1 MESPSV
7 SAASPSEPPDPSAA
21 GRLTGVGPVGIPGPA
36 PHVASLPDPGDR
48 ALVVLVD
55 APSGLESRLIDRW
68 LTTAAPDNGRRVE
81 TVPAQG
87 EQLAARLTRGD
98 NPLLVPL
105 RLVWE
110 PAGPAPEKPL
120 LRLLD
125 AVTRRSRLRDRAR
138 ARRASRAD
146 QGHSE
151 GARHRIV
158 VGRPA
163 TVRELMLRHRRE
175 RMGTHTEDF
184 VRFVAQQAT
193 LALDRAERGVLG
205 NRSKVPREVSDQI
218 VGGAHFAREVR
229 RLAVETGRGEE
240 EIAAEAEK
248 DLQSL
253 VAAMDPTAVD
263 LFSGVLRPMH
273 DRAWEVHA
281 DTSGLEPLRELG
293 AEHALVFLPSH
304 RSYTDPFVL
313 AEVLREND
321 FPRNHVLG
329 GNNLRIWGLE
339 ALARRSGIIFIR
351 RSFGKD
357 LVYKAVVREYFSWLV
372 AKRFN
377 LEWYMEGGRSRTGK
391 LRPPKYGLLSDVAHA
406 VETRRAAD
414 VYLVPV
420 SIMHD
425 QLQEVH
431 QMAAEQTGTAKTPE
445 GLRWLAGYARA
456 QRRPVG
462 KLHVSFGE
470 PLSLRQALSSAGDP
484 ALERS
489 PDDVD
494 GDATD
499 ASARRLALQKTAFE
513 VFVRIN
519 RVTPVTP
526 IALAALALLGVRDRA
541 LTLSQV
547 RRVVEPV
554 LDYVESR
561 KLPHTGV
568 ESLRTNGGVAEAL
581 LSLRQ
586 QQVVSAYTEG
596 TEPVFSVE
604 PGHHIVAAF
613 YRNSA
618 IHHFVNRAIVE
629 LSVLE
634 VDDDDD
640 GRAALAA
647 GFTHALALRD
657 LLKYEFFFPD
667 KETFRAE
674 LAAELSLIDPD
685 WTEVGRPVS
694 RTKEIL
700 LASKFL
706 CAHRVLRSFV
716 DAQWLFAERLAAW
729 DVTRPVVESELFDDC
744 SAVGQQLL
752 LQGRLHGPEALS
764 RELFASALRLAG
776 NRGLVEVPDTGGA
789 AARGTS
795 VEAEHADLAARR
807 RAFADEVRAV
817 VGRVVRIDETDAR
830 NRQESTGVRP

>member
-1 MESPSV
+1 MESPTDLAPV
-7 SAASPSEPPDPSAA
+7 PGDLPVTVRAALAD
-21 GRLTGVGPVGIPGPA
+21 GV
-36 PHVASLPDPGDR
+36 LPDSGDR
-48 ALVVLVD
+48 PLVVLVD
-55 APSGLESRLIDRW
+55 APSVLERRLIDRW
-68 LTTAAPDNGRRVE
+68 LADAQPANARRVE
-81 TVPAQG
+81 SLPTG
-87 EQLAARLTRGD
+87 SEQLASRLTGGD
-98 NPLLVPL
+98 NPLLVPV
-105 RLVWE
+105 RLLWE
-110 PAGPAPEKPL
+110 PAVTEPEKPL

-125 AVTRRSRLRDRAR
+125 RVTRRSKLRDRAR
-138 ARRASRAD
+138 AAREQQDRGEGRRY
-146 QGHSE
+146 
-151 GARHRIV
+151 RIV

-163 TVRELMLRHRRE
+163 TARELLVRHRRE
-175 RMGTHTEDF
+175 RMSTDTEDF
-184 VRFVAQQAT
+184 VRFVSQQAA
-193 LALDRAERGVLG
+193 LALDRAERSVLG
-205 NRSKVPREVSDQI
+205 NRSKVPHEVSDQI

-229 RLAVETGRGEE
+229 RVAQETGRDEVE
-240 EIAAEAEK
+240 VAAEAEK
-248 DLQSL
+248 HLQGL

-263 LFSGVLRPMH
+263 MFSGVLRPMH
-273 DRAWEVHA
+273 ERAWEVHA
-281 DTSGLEPLRELG
+281 DTSGLEPLRKLN

-357 LVYKAVVREYFSWLV
+357 EVYKAMVREYFSWLA

-406 VETRRAAD
+406 VETRRTSD

-420 SIMHD
+420 SITHD

-431 QMAAEQTGTAKTPE
+431 QMAAEQAGAPKTPE
-445 GLRWLAGYARA
+445 GVRWLAGYARA
-456 QRRPVG
+456 QRRRVG
-462 KLHVSFGE
+462 AVHVSFGE
-470 PLSLRQALSSAGDP
+470 PLSLRQSLSLAGDP
-484 ALERS
+484 GLERDPDSLDENGDS
-489 PDDVD
+489 P
-494 GDATD
+494 
-499 ASARRLALQKTAFE
+499 ARRLALQKTAFE

-554 LDYVESR
+554 LDYVEAR
-561 KLPHTGV
+561 KLPHTGI

-586 QQVVSAYTEG
+586 EKVVTAYTEG

-629 LSVLE
+629 LAVLE
-634 VDDDDD
+634 VDDVED
-640 GRAALAA
+640 GREALAA

-667 KETFRAE
+667 KETFRSE
-674 LAAELSLIDPD
+674 LADELSLIDPD
-685 WTEVGRPVS
+685 WTEVGRPVA
-694 RTKEIL
+694 RTQEIL
-700 LASKFL
+700 LASPFL

-716 DAQWLFAERLAAW
+716 DAQWLLAERLAAW
-729 DVTRPVVESELFDDC
+729 EPERPVVEAELFDDC

-776 NRGLVEVPDTGGA
+776 NRGLVTLPEN
-789 AARGTS
+789 GTS
-795 VEAEHADLAARR
+795 TELAARR

>member
-1 MESPSV
+1 VESPSV
-7 SAASPSEPPDPSAA
+7 SAASPSEPPEPGSPDHPTA
-21 GRLTGVGPVGIPGPA
+21 VGPIALPGAPA
-36 PHVASLPDPGDR
+36 PYVTSLPDSGDR
-48 ALVVLVD
+48 PLVVLVD
-55 APSGLESRLIDRW
+55 APSGLERRLIERW
-68 LTTAAPDNGRRVE
+68 LAGVAPSNGRRVE
-81 TVPAQG
+81 TVPAEG

-98 NPLLVPL
+98 NALLVPV

-110 PAGPAPEKPL
+110 PAGPAPERSV

-125 AVTRRSRLRDRAR
+125 TVTRRWRLRDRAR
-138 ARRASRAD
+138 AARANQGRPERA
-146 QGHSE
+146 Q
-151 GARHRIV
+151 HRVV

-163 TVRELMLRHRRE
+163 TMRELLVRHRRE
-175 RMGTHTEDF
+175 RMGTDTEDF
-184 VRFVAQQAT
+184 VRFVVSQAK

-229 RLAVETGRGEE
+229 RLAAETGRPEE
-240 EIAAEAEK
+240 DIAAEAEK

-281 DTSGLEPLRELG
+281 DTSGLEPLRELN

-357 LVYKAVVREYFSWLV
+357 VVYKSVVREYFSWLV

-391 LRPPKYGLLSDVAHA
+391 LRPPKYGLLADVAHA
-406 VETRRAAD
+406 VETRRTSD

-484 ALERS
+484 ALERD
-489 PDDVD
+489 PDSLD
-494 GDATD
+494 GDSGD
-499 ASARRLALQKTAFE
+499 SPARRLALQKTAFE

-554 LDYVESR
+554 LDYVEAR

-586 QQVVSAYTEG
+586 EEVVSAYTEG

-634 VDDDDD
+634 VDDADD

-674 LAAELSLIDPD
+674 LAAELSLVDPD
-685 WTEVGRPVS
+685 WTEAGRPVS

-729 DVTRPVVESELFDDC
+729 DVARPVVEAELFDDC

-776 NRGLVEVPDTGGA
+776 NRGLVEVPDAAGA
-789 AARGTS
+789 TARGTTP
-795 VEAEHADLAARR
+795 EGELAELAARR

>member
-1 MESPSV
+1 MESPTDTV
-7 SAASPSEPPDPSAA
+7 PVPGDQPANPRGALAD
-21 GRLTGVGPVGIPGPA
+21 GV
-36 PHVASLPDPGDR
+36 LPDPGDR
-48 ALVVLVD
+48 PLVVLVD
-55 APSGLESRLIDRW
+55 APSMLERRLIDRW
-68 LTTAAPDNGRRVE
+68 LADARPAAVRRVE
-81 TVPAQG
+81 SLPTG
-87 EQLAARLTRGD
+87 SEQLASRLTGGD
-98 NPLLVPL
+98 NPLLVPV

-110 PAGPAPEKPL
+110 PADAEPEKPL

-125 AVTRRSRLRDRAR
+125 RITRRSKLRDRAR
-138 ARRASRAD
+138 AAREQQDRGEGRRY
-146 QGHSE
+146 
-151 GARHRIV
+151 RIV

-163 TVRELMLRHRRE
+163 TARELMVRHRRE
-175 RMGTHTEDF
+175 RMSTDTEDF
-184 VRFVAQQAT
+184 VRFVSQQAA
-193 LALDRAERGVLG
+193 LALDRAERSLLG

-229 RLAVETGRGEE
+229 RVAAATGRDEVE
-240 EIAAEAEK
+240 VAAEAEK
-248 DLQSL
+248 HLLGL

-263 LFSGVLRPMH
+263 MFSGVLRPMH
-273 DRAWEVHA
+273 ERAWEVHA
-281 DTSGLEPLRELG
+281 DTSGLEPLRKLN

-357 LVYKAVVREYFSWLV
+357 EVYKAMVREYFSWLA

-406 VETRRAAD
+406 VETRRTSD

-420 SIMHD
+420 SITHD

-431 QMAAEQTGTAKTPE
+431 QMAAEQAGAPKTPE
-445 GLRWLAGYARA
+445 GVRWLAGYARA
-456 QRRPVG
+456 QRRRVG
-462 KLHVSFGE
+462 AVHVSFGE
-470 PLSLRQALSSAGDP
+470 PLSLRQSLSVAGDP
-484 ALERS
+484 GLERD
-489 PDDVD
+489 PDSLDEN
-494 GDATD
+494 GDPP
-499 ASARRLALQKTAFE
+499 ARRLALQKTAFE

-526 IALAALALLGVRDRA
+526 IALAALALLGIRDRA

-554 LDYVESR
+554 LDYVEAR
-561 KLPHTGV
+561 KLPHTGI

-586 QQVVSAYTEG
+586 EKVVTAYTEG
-596 TEPVFSVE
+596 TEPVFAVE

-629 LSVLE
+629 LAVLE
-634 VDDDDD
+634 VDDVDD
-640 GRAALAA
+640 GREALAA

-667 KETFRAE
+667 KETFRSE
-674 LAAELSLIDPD
+674 LADELSLIDPD
-685 WTEVGRPVS
+685 WTEIARPVA

-700 LASKFL
+700 LAGRFL

-716 DAQWLFAERLAAW
+716 DAQWLLAERLAAW
-729 DVTRPVVESELFDDC
+729 EPERSVVESELFDDC

-776 NRGLVEVPDTGGA
+776 NRGLVTLPEN
-789 AARGTS
+789 GTS
-795 VEAEHADLAARR
+795 ADLAARR

>member
-1 MESPSV
+1 
-7 SAASPSEPPDPSAA
+7 
-21 GRLTGVGPVGIPGPA
+21 
-36 PHVASLPDPGDR
+36 
-48 ALVVLVD
+48 
-55 APSGLESRLIDRW
+55 
-68 LTTAAPDNGRRVE
+68 
-81 TVPAQG
+81 
-87 EQLAARLTRGD
+87 
-98 NPLLVPL
+98 
-105 RLVWE
+105 
-110 PAGPAPEKPL
+110 
-120 LRLLD
+120 
-125 AVTRRSRLRDRAR
+125 
-138 ARRASRAD
+138 
-146 QGHSE
+146 
-151 GARHRIV
+151 
-158 VGRPA
+158 
-163 TVRELMLRHRRE
+163 
-175 RMGTHTEDF
+175 
-184 VRFVAQQAT
+184 
-193 LALDRAERGVLG
+193 
-205 NRSKVPREVSDQI
+205 
-218 VGGAHFAREVR
+218 
-229 RLAVETGRGEE
+229 
-240 EIAAEAEK
+240 
-248 DLQSL
+248 
-253 VAAMDPTAVD
+253 
-263 LFSGVLRPMH
+263 
-273 DRAWEVHA
+273 
-281 DTSGLEPLRELG
+281 
-293 AEHALVFLPSH
+293 
-304 RSYTDPFVL
+304 
-313 AEVLREND
+313 
-321 FPRNHVLG
+321 VLG

-357 LVYKAVVREYFSWLV
+357 AVYKAVVREYFSWLV

-391 LRPPKYGLLSDVAHA
+391 LRPPKYGLLADVAHA
-406 VETRRAAD
+406 VETRRTAD

-431 QMAAEQTGTAKTPE
+431 QMAAEQTGSAKTPE

-470 PLSLRQALSSAGDP
+470 PLSLRQALSIAGDP
-484 ALERS
+484 ALDRDPDALDRDPGDS
-489 PDDVD
+489 P
-494 GDATD
+494 
-499 ASARRLALQKTAFE
+499 ARRLALQKTAFE

-554 LDYVESR
+554 LDYVDAR

-586 QQVVSAYTEG
+586 EKVVSAYTEG

-685 WTEVGRPVS
+685 WTEVGRPVM

-700 LASKFL
+700 LASRFL

-729 DVTRPVVESELFDDC
+729 DVNRPVVEAELFDDC

-776 NRGLVEVPDTGGA
+776 NRGLVETPDDAGA
-789 AARGTS
+789 AARGTT
-795 VEAEHADLAARR
+795 VEDARAGLLARR

>member
-1 MESPSV
+1 VESPSV
-7 SAASPSEPPDPSAA
+7 SASPSDPPGGA
-21 GRLTGVGPVGIPGPA
+21 GPAGALHAVGPAGIPELPSHA
-36 PHVASLPDPGDR
+36 TALPDSGDR

-55 APSGLESRLIDRW
+55 APSVLERRLIDRW
-68 LTTAAPDNGRRVE
+68 LAGARASNGRPIE
-81 TVPAQG
+81 TVPAEG
-87 EQLAARLTRGD
+87 EQLASRLTRGD
-98 NPLLVPL
+98 NALLVPV

-110 PAGPAPEKPL
+110 PVGPSPQKAL
-120 LRLLD
+120 VRLLD
-125 AVTRRSRLRDRAR
+125 VVTRRSKLRERAR
-138 ARRASRAD
+138 AARANQSRTD
-146 QGHSE
+146 RL
-151 GARHRIV
+151 RHRIV

-163 TVRELMLRHRRE
+163 TARELLVRHRRE
-175 RMGTHTEDF
+175 RMGTNTEDF
-184 VRFVAQQAT
+184 VRFVAQQAK
-193 LALDRAERGVLG
+193 LALDRAERKVLG

-218 VGGAHFAREVR
+218 VGGAPFSREVR
-229 RLAVETGRGEE
+229 RLATESGRAETDV
-240 EIAAEAEK
+240 AAEAER

-253 VAAMDPTAVD
+253 VASIDPTAVD

-273 DRAWEVHA
+273 DHAWEVHA
-281 DTSGLEPLRELG
+281 DTSGLEPLRELN

-357 LVYKAVVREYFSWLV
+357 AIYKAMVREYFSWLA

-406 VETRRAAD
+406 VETRRASD
-414 VYLVPV
+414 VFLVPV

-431 QMAAEQTGTAKTPE
+431 QMAAEQTGSAKTPE

-456 QRRPVG
+456 QRRPNGAVN
-462 KLHVSFGE
+462 VSFGE
-470 PLSLRQALSSAGDP
+470 PLSLRQSLSAAGDP

-489 PDDVD
+489 PDALGD
-494 GDATD
+494 GD
-499 ASARRLALQKTAFE
+499 SPARRLALQKTAFE

-554 LDYVESR
+554 LDYVEAR
-561 KLPHTGV
+561 KLPHSGV

-581 LSLRQ
+581 LALRQ
-586 QQVVSAYTEG
+586 EEVVTAYTEG

-604 PGHHIVAAF
+604 TGHHIVAAF
-613 YRNSA
+613 YRNAA

-629 LSVLE
+629 LAVLE
-634 VDDDDD
+634 VDDADD
-640 GRAALAA
+640 GREALAA
-647 GFTHALALRD
+647 GFTHALDLRD

-667 KETFRAE
+667 KETFRNE
-674 LAAELSLIDPD
+674 LATELSLIDPD
-685 WTEVGRPVS
+685 WTESARPVS

-700 LASKFL
+700 LASPFL

-729 DVTRPVVESELFDDC
+729 DVAKPVVEAELFDDC

-776 NRGLVEVPDTGGA
+776 NRGLVEVPNVAATPDID
-789 AARGTS
+789 AAR
-795 VEAEHADLAARR
+795 ADLVARR